1 MFLRSTDPRYDSRL
15 LRASEILSSN
25 DFRIS
30 GVFWTRTGEE
40 DISLQDFR
48 DFSNFAKVAKFGSGV
63 KNVHNQCLW
72 QLFLAKRIWGS
83 PAGVIYACDL
93 DTFLVA
99 LCLKPLKGYKVVFDQ
114 FDPYESR
121 FKIKAICFFIRQI
134 EKLFVQFADVYV
146 IPKNERAM
154 RKHHRTV
161 VVPNMPIVSKTESVE
176 NFTSPYLFYGGILNS
191 DRGLFTAI
199 EVIRKRINWVF
210 VIAGFGELENKIKE
224 LTLPNVVFL
233 GKRSPSQI
241 MALSASS
248 SVILGTY
255 DSSVSNNR
263 NSASN
268 KVAEAALLHV
278 PIVISAGSGQEAE
291 VKKFHLGFVVNYGIQ
306 EDLDKVLQS
315 LEDTPWEPNGYL
327 SESYLSRFRWLE
339 SSAHLSHAV
348 REVLLNEKN

>member
-1 MFLRSTDPRYDSRL
+1 
-15 LRASEILSSN
+15 
-25 DFRIS
+25 
-30 GVFWTRTGEE
+30 
-40 DISLQDFR
+40 
-48 DFSNFAKVAKFGSGV
+48 
-63 KNVHNQCLW
+63 
-72 QLFLAKRIWGS
+72 
-83 PAGVIYACDL
+83 
-93 DTFLVA
+93 
-99 LCLKPLKGYKVVFDQ
+99 
-114 FDPYESR
+114 
-121 FKIKAICFFIRQI
+121 
-134 EKLFVQFADVYV
+134 
-146 IPKNERAM
+146 
-154 RKHHRTV
+154 
-161 VVPNMPIVSKTESVE
+161 
-176 NFTSPYLFYGGILNS
+176 
-191 DRGLFTAI
+191 
-199 EVIRKRINWVF
+199 
-210 VIAGFGELENKIKE
+210 
-224 LTLPNVVFL
+224 
-233 GKRSPSQI
+233 